1 MKQLGQAALIA
12 ALSFIFVSG
21 VDAQRRTARVAA
33 KPPAAARAP
42 EVGKIATVV
51 DELLSVLRP
60 KPSLFSE
67 PVQRMRLG
75 RKVRILS
82 VAEADGVRFYR
93 VQALPNTIGWVQAD
107 AVFGGFRPDDDSRM
121 ARLVQATRGFEQIEL
136 AKTFFELF
144 PGSKFRAAI
153 LLLYGDIIEESAV
166 RLSRDAA
173 SRLNRQEMAA
183 SGAPMHSYYLNFN
196 MLDRYR
202 RLGIIFL
209 FHPET
214 RQYHYDGASWREI
227 LSKFPAAPEAAEA
240 QRRVDSIKA
249 KFARSAAE
257 L

>member
-1 MKQLGQAALIA
+1 MKQLGLAALAA

-21 VDAQRRTARVAA
+21 VDAQRRIARVPA
-33 KPPAAARAP
+33 KSPAPARAP
-42 EVGKIATVV
+42 EVGKYATVV

-75 RKVRILS
+75 RKVRILA
-82 VAEADGVRFYR
+82 VAEADGVKFFR
-93 VQALPNTIGWVQAD
+93 VQALPNSIGWVQAD
-107 AVFGGFRPDDDSRM
+107 AVFGTFRPDDDARM

-144 PGSKFRAAI
+144 PDSKFRAPI
-153 LLLYGDIIEESAV
+153 LLLYGDIVEESAL

-173 SRLNRQEMAA
+173 RLSRQEMAA
-183 SGAPMHSYYLNFN
+183 GGAPMHSYFLNFN

-209 FHPET
+209 FNPET
-214 RQYHYDGASWREI
+214 KQFHYDGASWREI
-227 LSKFPAAPEAAEA
+227 IAKHPASPEAVEA

-249 KFARSAAE
+249 KMS
-257 L
+257 LKSPQ